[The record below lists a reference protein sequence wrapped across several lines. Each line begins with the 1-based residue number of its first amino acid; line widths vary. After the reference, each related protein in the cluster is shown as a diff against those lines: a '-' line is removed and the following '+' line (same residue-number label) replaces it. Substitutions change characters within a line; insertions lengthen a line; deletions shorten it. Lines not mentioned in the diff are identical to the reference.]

1 MENLI
6 ADLIQFFSAIAKLL
20 LLQGRLG
27 TRLCVHLKF
36 LIFWVVWQLVRYLV
50 RSVYSD
56 NDLVLFHLGWK
67 ETRLT
72 NKKCLKLLGIE
83 LRDCSSSEVGSV

>member
-6 ADLIQFFSAIAKLL
+6 ADLIQFFSAIAKFL

-36 LIFWVVWQLVRYLV
+36 PYF
-50 RSVYSD
+50 
-56 NDLVLFHLGWK
+56 LG
-67 ETRLT
+67 RLT
-72 NKKCLKLLGIE
+72 T
-83 LRDCSSSEVGSV
+83 REVPRSFSL